1 MRERER
7 ELRRRR
13 HRRMK
18 HLKARIREQLAQAD
32 TVRAE
37 RAVEKQRKRMRR
49 VMSAEEL
56 PSS

>member
-49 VMSAEEL
+49 VMSAEEP

>member
-1 MRERER
+1 
-7 ELRRRR
+7 
-13 HRRMK
+13 MK

>member
-1 MRERER
+1 
-7 ELRRRR
+7 
-13 HRRMK
+13 MK

-49 VMSAEEL
+49 VMSAEEP